1 LLADL
6 LGRLNPIKT
15 AIAYHGEA
23 APACLEGTRT
33 DLLESITAWMKSSSG
48 ETIYWLSGAAGT
60 GKTTV
65 AQSVA
70 KIAQEL
76 DFISASFFFSHA
88 SDDRRAYGN
97 VIPTLAWQLGRNG
110 RLHSSVCAAVELND
124 EIGILA
130 VNTQVENLI
139 TGVLTSLPSNLPP
152 CLLIV
157 LDALDECKED
167 SRRIHG
173 GDLIP
178 VLFASLKS
186 FPFAKLFV
194 TSRRESSIERL
205 FSDTS
210 TATDTR
216 GLVLHRDIAKD
227 TVEADIDRYIRHEL
241 TNLKSLP
248 TIKAEFPSE
257 SDIRKLVKRADG
269 LFIYARTAIEYI
281 RDPDSS
287 PERQLTAIVQADD
300 DRHGEKYRLLDDL
313 YVRILANALRI
324 KPYQRSVMSPSP
336 LRNVL
341 VTLVLARG
349 PLSVEA
355 VATLSNTDQSECERF
370 LRRLSAVLVHDVGS
384 SQSLRLIHLSFPD
397 FLCDPNRCSA
407 LSDYRVDSAVD
418 HLKMAQYCMERL
430 NHDLHFDMCDIQD
443 SSLSNA
449 EVLDLQARLR
459 KYVSESLRYAC
470 KFWAVHWLEHIRA
483 AGARCQFPLGLEEF
497 CETHL
502 FHWIEVLS
510 LIDALDVG
518 RVLPELLRAMN
529 VSLTILLHF
538 I

>member
-1 LLADL
+1 
-6 LGRLNPIKT
+6 
-15 AIAYHGEA
+15 
-23 APACLEGTRT
+23 
-33 DLLESITAWMKSSSG
+33 MKSPSG

-70 KIAQEL
+70 KIAKDL
-76 DFISASFFFSHA
+76 DFICASFFFSHT

-110 RLHSSVCAAVELND
+110 RLNSSMCAAIELDD
-124 EIGILA
+124 EIGIQA
-130 VNTQVENLI
+130 VHTQVKNLI
-139 TGVLTSLPSNLPP
+139 SGVLTSLPTHLSP

-167 SRRIHG
+167 SRKIHG

-178 VLFASLKS
+178 VLLASLKN

-205 FSDTS
+205 FSH
-210 TATDTR
+210 TATANETR

-241 TNLKSLP
+241 TDLKAIP
-248 TIKAEFPSE
+248 TVKAEFPSE
-257 SDIRKLVKRADG
+257 SDVRKLVQRADG
-269 LFIYARTAIEYI
+269 LFIYARTAVEYI

-287 PERQLTAIVQADD
+287 PDRQLAALVQADN
-300 DRHGEKYRLLDDL
+300 DRHGEKYTLLDAL

-324 KPYQRSVMSPSP
+324 TTQNRSVMSPSP

-341 VTLVLARG
+341 MTLVLARE

-355 VATLSNTDQSECERF
+355 VATLSSTEQSECERF
-370 LRRLSAVLVHDVGS
+370 LRRLSAVLDNDVGS
-384 SQSLRLIHLSFPD
+384 SQPLRLIHLSFPD
-397 FLCDPNRCSA
+397 FLSDPNRCSE
-407 LSDYRVDSAVD
+407 LPEYRVDPVVD
-418 HLKMAQYCMERL
+418 HLRVAQWCIKQL
-430 NHDLHFDMCDIQD
+430 NSNLHFDMCDIRD
-443 SSLSNA
+443 PSLSNA

-483 AGARCQFPLGLEEF
+483 AGAGCQLPLGLEEF

-510 LIDALDVG
+510 LIEALDVV

-529 VSLTILLHF
+529 VSAAIWP
-538 I
+538 